1 MTFVT
6 IKALQ
11 EIKSLEETYIVFNTI
26 LYIIAYII

>member
-11 EIKSLEETYIVFNTI
+11 EIKSLEETTWYLLLYNIVLPCI
-26 LYIIAYII
+26 